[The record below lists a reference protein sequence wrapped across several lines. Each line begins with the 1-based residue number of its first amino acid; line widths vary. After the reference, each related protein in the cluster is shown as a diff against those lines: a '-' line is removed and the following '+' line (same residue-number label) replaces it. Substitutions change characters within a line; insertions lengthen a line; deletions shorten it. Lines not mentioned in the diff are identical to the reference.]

1 MRESKRIGNPCSQC
15 KCTLSPDTNEKKS
28 AGKFKL
34 IISELKMGNMV
45 FNQRVMDEDTP
56 KKYDFDNYNVESDK
70 SWL

>member
-1 MRESKRIGNPCSQC
+1 VY
-15 KCTLSPDTNEKKS
+15 TSPDTHVKK
-28 AGKFKL
+28 ARLKFEL

-70 SWL
+70 S

>member
-1 MRESKRIGNPCSQC
+1 
-15 KCTLSPDTNEKKS
+15 
-28 AGKFKL
+28 
-34 IISELKMGNMV
+34 MV

>member
-1 MRESKRIGNPCSQC
+1 VFTVQVY
-15 KCTLSPDTNEKKS
+15 TSPDTHVKK
-28 AGKFKL
+28 ARLKFEL

-70 SWL
+70 S